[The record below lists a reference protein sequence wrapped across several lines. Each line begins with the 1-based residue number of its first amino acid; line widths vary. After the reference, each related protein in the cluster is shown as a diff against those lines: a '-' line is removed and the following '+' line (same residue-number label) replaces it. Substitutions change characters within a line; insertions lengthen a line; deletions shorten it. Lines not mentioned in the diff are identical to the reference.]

1 MLNVQ
6 CTITTYIAIP
16 KVKKEVYN
24 EKLQLRKTKAKI
36 ATMLNKEN
44 KSKNT
49 MLNKENKSKNI

>member
-24 EKLQLRKTKAKI
+24 EKLQLRKTKAKAFKNFYVLYACI
-36 ATMLNKEN
+36 LS
-44 KSKNT
+44 SKF
-49 MLNKENKSKNI
+49 

>member
-6 CTITTYIAIP
+6 CTITTYITTP

-36 ATMLNKEN
+36 LC
-44 KSKNT
+44 
-49 MLNKENKSKNI
+49 

>member
-24 EKLQLRKTKAKI
+24 YNEKLQLKI
-36 ATMLNKEN
+36 
-44 KSKNT
+44 
-49 MLNKENKSKNI
+49 KENKSKNI